1 MYTFFADYR
10 YLCEDMKRSLS
21 ATLCGVLLA
30 VACAGPAKEES
41 WWQMRGVVLS
51 TNELSE
57 VDWPALAAQNGINTI
72 GTHITPSEVLA
83 FLNSD
88 EGRFFT
94 EACRQYGIT
103 VEHQLHAMGEL
114 LPREL
119 FAQDPEL
126 FRMDSSGVRTPDFN
140 CCVHSEKA
148 LDIIAANAARLAGVL
163 KPGNH
168 RYYFWLDDNAPVCCC
183 SLCKPFSPSEQA
195 LIVENRMLKAIRKV
209 DPQARLAHL
218 AYSHFMD
225 PPRQVQPEEGIF
237 LEFAPIYRSWDV
249 PLVVEDA
256 LCPRGYPVTNGDNL
270 RWLESNLEVFDAE
283 DAVVL
288 EYWLDVSLFSRWKRP
303 AVELPWHPEVC
314 GSDLATYASYGIHH
328 VTSFAVYMD
337 KDYFKRFPS
346 TKPIEEYGALLAG
359 KPDPVYERF
368 ILRGSYT
375 RKAVFVYEKAGQEI

>member
-10 YLCEDMKRSLS
+10 YICENMKRSLS
-21 ATLCGVLLA
+21 AFFCGVFLA
-30 VACAGPAKEES
+30 VACAGPAKEEG
-41 WWQMRGVVLS
+41 WWQMRGIVLS
-51 TNELSE
+51 TKELAE
-57 VDWPALAAQNGINTI
+57 VDWPALAARSGINTI

-83 FLNSD
+83 FLDSH
-88 EGRFFT
+88 EGRSFS

-119 FAQDPEL
+119 FAQDPEM

-140 CCVHSEKA
+140 CCVHSERA
-148 LDIIAANAARLAGVL
+148 LDLIAANAARLAGIL
-163 KPGNH
+163 RPGNH

-183 SLCKPFSPSEQA
+183 PLCKPFSPSEQA
-195 LIVENRMLKAIRKV
+195 LIVENRMLKAIREV
-209 DPQARLAHL
+209 DPQAKLAHL

-225 PPRQVQPEEGIF
+225 PPRKVQAEEGIF

-249 PLVVEDA
+249 PLTVEDA

-270 RWLESNLEVFDAE
+270 RWLEANLEVFDAE
-283 DAVVL
+283 EAVVL

-314 GSDLATYASYGIHH
+314 GSDLATYASYGIRH
-328 VTSFAVYMD
+328 VTTFAVYMD
-337 KDYFKRFPS
+337 EEYFKRFPS
-346 TKPIEEYGALLAG
+346 TKPIEEYGALLAR
-359 KPDPVYERF
+359 KPDSVY
-368 ILRGSYT
+368 G
-375 RKAVFVYEKAGQEI
+375 K